1 MKKKLL
7 NIIEDYLRKYPSPSQ
22 ITPYGS
28 LFKLNYTY
36 SSPYTDSKHTKEVI
50 VPNRNAI
57 ITPVAYEP
65 NTKKLNYNDKGRVE
79 ESNSFDSV
87 LTKEKHEKVFDDDVF
102 GRPQHNSDFSKWV
115 YAAEVKQEALK
126 SYFN

>member
-36 SSPYTDSKHTKEVI
+36 SSPYTDSKHTK
-50 VPNRNAI
+50 
-57 ITPVAYEP
+57 
-65 NTKKLNYNDKGRVE
+65 
-79 ESNSFDSV
+79 
-87 LTKEKHEKVFDDDVF
+87 
-102 GRPQHNSDFSKWV
+102 
-115 YAAEVKQEALK
+115 
-126 SYFN
+126 